1 MTTTYDVRVY
11 KTEVW
16 KGKRTITYYVR
27 WKVGARPWK
36 EPFRTCALA
45 DSFRSELVAAARG
58 GEAFDVATGRPIS
71 VVRAESTES
80 WYGFACS
87 YVDMK
92 WLRAAGKSRMGN
104 ADALATVTPA
114 LLLPTGRGCPPP
126 EVLRGAL
133 YGWAFNT
140 RSRTAG
146 PPPAELRPVIAWIE
160 RNTVPISELAKPETL
175 RAALDALGRKMDG
188 QPAAAST
195 GGRKRAVFH
204 NALDYAVERGLLAQN
219 PLQGFKATKDKTAEA
234 VDRRVVVNHDQAKRL
249 LDAVRA
255 QGRTGE
261 HLVLFFA
268 LLYYAA
274 LRPAEAA
281 DLGTSALSVP
291 GEGWGELYLPGSA
304 PTTGA
309 AWGDSGARRDKRGLK
324 HRPRNEVRIV
334 PCAPPLTALIHEHL
348 STFGT
353 TSDGQLFRG
362 ARGGDLSDSTYGRV
376 WQQARRH
383 ALSIEDEA
391 SPLARRPYDLRHA
404 AVSTWLN
411 GGVEPTRVAEWAG
424 HSVAV
429 LLRVYAKCIAGQ
441 EATARHRVGL
451 ALGLP
456 TTATTDS
463 AS

>member
-1 MTTTYDVRVY
+1 MHTTYDVRIY

-16 KGKRTITYYVR
+16 KGKQTTTYYVR
-27 WKVGARPWK
+27 WKVGIRPWK
-36 EPFRTCALA
+36 EPFKTRALA
-45 DSFRSELVAAARG
+45 DSFRSELVAAARR
-58 GEAFDVATGRPIS
+58 GEAFDVATGRPVS
-71 VVRAESTES
+71 VVRAENVES
-80 WYGFACS
+80 WYDFACS
-87 YVDMK
+87 YIDMK
-92 WLRAAGKSRMGN
+92 WSRAAGKSRMGN
-104 ADALATVTPA
+104 ADTLATVTSA
-114 LLLPTGRGCPPP
+114 LLLSTGHGCPRPD
-126 EVLRGAL
+126 VLRRAL

-146 PPPAELRPVIAWIE
+146 PATAELRPVITWIE

-175 RAALDALGRKMDG
+175 RAALDALGTKMDG
-188 QPAAAST
+188 KPAAAST
-195 GGRKRAVFH
+195 AGRKRAVFH

-219 PLQGFKATKDKTAEA
+219 PLQGFKASKEKTTEA
-234 VDRRVVVNHDQAKRL
+234 VDKRVVINHDQAKRL
-249 LDAVRA
+249 LDAVQA
-255 QGRTGE
+255 QGRTGQ

-274 LRPAEAA
+274 LRPAEAV
-281 DLGTSALSVP
+281 DLGKSALSVP

-309 AWGDSGARRDKRGLK
+309 AWGDSGTRRDKRGLK

-334 PCAPPLTALIHEHL
+334 PCAPPLTALIHQHL

-353 TSDGQLFRG
+353 TSDGRLFRG

-376 WQQARRH
+376 WQQARQR
-383 ALSIEDEA
+383 ALSTEEAA

-456 TTATTDS
+456 TAS
-463 AS
+463 AN